1 MNAKN
6 RSFRFQSSPQSFIA
20 VAATA
25 VLAVAISVYYL
36 TLDRFIVF
44 QNLFYFPI
52 IVSCIYY
59 LKRGF
64 VFSVILSSLYF
75 FLIVAHTTDAG
86 ILIQALV
93 RVTIFI
99 AVAGVVTFLSMQ
111 RKRAEGLLLET
122 NRQLESEVEE
132 RKKAEQEKENIIS
145 ELQKTLAEVKIL
157 RGILPI
163 CSFCKKIRNDKGY
176 WDQVEIYVGQHSDAE
191 FSHSIC
197 PECVDKHYPKL
208 GKKNGKI

>member
-1 MNAKN
+1 MNARN
-6 RSFRFQSSPQSFIA
+6 RIFRFQSSPQAFIA
-20 VAATA
+20 VAASA
-25 VLAVAISVYYL
+25 VLAVAISVYSL
-36 TLDRFIVF
+36 NLDIFIVF
-44 QNLFYFPI
+44 QNLLYFPI

-64 VFSVILSSLYF
+64 VFSVILSTLYF
-75 FLIVAHTTDAG
+75 FLIVAHTTDAV
-86 ILIQALV
+86 ILIQALI

-111 RKRAEGLLLET
+111 RKRVEGLLLET
-122 NRQLESEVEE
+122 NRQLGSEVEE

-145 ELQKTLAEVKIL
+145 ELQKTLAEIKIL

-197 PECVDKHYPKL
+197 PECVDKHYS
-208 GKKNGKI
+208 NQ

>member
-1 MNAKN
+1 
-6 RSFRFQSSPQSFIA
+6 
-20 VAATA
+20 
-25 VLAVAISVYYL
+25 
-36 TLDRFIVF
+36 
-44 QNLFYFPI
+44 
-52 IVSCIYY
+52 

-64 VFSVILSSLYF
+64 VFSLILSSLYF

-86 ILIQALV
+86 ILIQALI

-99 AVAGVVTFLSMQ
+99 AVAGVVTFLSLQ

-122 NRQLESEVEE
+122 NTQLESEVEQ
-132 RKKAEQEKENIIS
+132 RKKTEQEKANIIS

-197 PECVDKHYPKL
+197 PECVDRHYSKSSDEKAEKP
-208 GKKNGKI
+208 NFPNEA

>member
-1 MNAKN
+1 M
-6 RSFRFQSSPQSFIA
+6 
-20 VAATA
+20 AASA
-25 VLAVAISVYYL
+25 VLAVAISVYCL
-36 TLDRFIVF
+36 NLGIFIVF

-64 VFSVILSSLYF
+64 VFSLILSSLYF
-75 FLIVAHTTDAG
+75 FLIVSHTTDAV
-86 ILIQALV
+86 ILIQALI

-111 RKRAEGLLLET
+111 RKRVEGLLLET
-122 NRQLESEVEE
+122 NTQLESDVEE
-132 RKKAEQEKENIIS
+132 RKKTEQEKENIIS

-163 CSFCKKIRNDKGY
+163 CSFRKKIRNDKGY

-197 PECVDKHYPKL
+197 PECVDKHYSKSSEEKAEKPNFPK
-208 GKKNGKI
+208 